1 MADAGMEP
9 HWPNTTLALLLHS
22 SVPKK
27 WCEPWSCRQ
36 QERLG
41 LLTSLQRR
49 QGCYKPTWGHRCFH
63 CAMPVAA
70 HVCNWSRTSQ
80 SLNTLPGKGPMFS
93 KVRNAWCLGRLLA
106 SLSPVTLTCIIN
118 IKLHSFPGLHIY
130 VIQVLDVNEKNKEL
144 STIIHCSLLPD
155 WGYSVTTVAFCPC
168 CRGFP
173 GKCHVFLAPS
183 TLNLK
188 LPGITTAG
196 KKVTDTSITD
206 TTPVY
211 LGNQSDIISQ
221 LLWAMPQQAS
231 ASQSVVC
238 WLYFLWYLSRG

>member
-1 MADAGMEP
+1 MEP

-41 LLTSLQRR
+41 LLTSLQHR

-80 SLNTLPGKGPMFS
+80 SLNTLPGKGPVSS

-118 IKLHSFPGLHIY
+118 IKLDSFPGLYIY
-130 VIQVLDVNEKNKEL
+130 VIQVLDVNEKEQRAEHYHPL
-144 STIIHCSLLPD
+144 LPSSWLGIQYDHCGLLSLLP
-155 WGYSVTTVAFCPC
+155 WLPWQMPC
-168 CRGFP
+168 LP
-173 GKCHVFLAPS
+173 CHDKMSPFHSKP
-183 TLNLK
+183 
-188 LPGITTAG
+188 
-196 KKVTDTSITD
+196 
-206 TTPVY
+206 
-211 LGNQSDIISQ
+211 
-221 LLWAMPQQAS
+221 
-231 ASQSVVC
+231 
-238 WLYFLWYLSRG
+238 